1 MIEKNK
7 MPKHIAII
15 MDGNG
20 RWAKQ
25 RNLPRIEGHRAAIE
39 AVRATVE
46 TAAKL
51 KIKYLTLFAFSTENW
66 KRPKEE
72 VKALMEL
79 LKIYLDKELPTM
91 QKNNISFN
99 FIGRIEELEKT
110 VQEKLS
116 YTKKMTNNNSGLKL
130 YLALNYSGRAEIL
143 DAIKKLLRKKVKK
156 IDEKIFSKYL
166 YDPKL
171 VEPDL
176 LIRTSGEMRIS
187 NFFLWQLAYT
197 EIHITNV
204 LWPDFRKKDLILAIK
219 DFQKRER
226 RFGGVF

>member
-1 MIEKNK
+1 MIDKNK

-72 VKALMEL
+72 IKALMEL
-79 LKIYLDKELPTM
+79 LKIYLDKELITM

-99 FIGRIEELEKT
+99 FIGRMEELEKT
-110 VQEKLS
+110 VQEKLR
-116 YTKKMTNNNSGLKL
+116 YTKKMTKNNTGLKL

-143 DAIKKLLRKKVKK
+143 DAIKKLIRKKAKK
-156 IDEKIFSKYL
+156 IDENIFSKYL

-171 VEPDL
+171 PAPDL

-197 EIHITNV
+197 EIYITNV
-204 LWPDFRKKDLILAIK
+204 LWPDFRKKHLILAIK
-219 DFQKRER
+219 NFQKRER